1 MNRKDPHFVF
11 VPPRGHEVK
20 DVVLQNEP
28 FLADR
33 LARDRHLLTK
43 DGFEKLRL
51 GYYDIVVP
59 PPKPTDSEL
68 AYNLLSAFYRTI
80 IWYDIINKLKK
91 AAPKYWEPEDS
102 HQFHCEKYLPKS
114 CFQYKTKNSGM

>member
-1 MNRKDPHFVF
+1 MMNRRDPNFVF
-11 VPPRGHEVK
+11 VPPRGHSTE
-20 DVVLQNEP
+20 DVVLQNKA
-28 FLADR
+28 FLTDR

-59 PPKPTDSEL
+59 PPKPNDSEF
-68 AYNLLSAFYRTI
+68 AYNLFSAFYRAI
-80 IWYDIINKLKK
+80 MWYDIISKQKE

-114 CFQYKTKNSGM
+114 CFQYKA